1 MTTPPLTPQER
12 EVANALPSGRPK
24 RNLHVFALIGIGTF
38 FLLMAAYKGITR
50 FDSGNRVAERS
61 GPKATAQ
68 EPSAATLKEM
78 IDKQSVGAA
87 TPKAG
92 GAVESRDA
100 VAAALPPQAVVPAA
114 PIEPR
119 GAFATPGRAAER
131 GSAPTAP
138 SMPVELGRNL
148 GGQPYPPEG
157 GERPSDLE
165 RRLAEASYMT
175 AKTDIYVQSAS
186 PGGQLGLAKSGD
198 SDPADLA
205 AAVTRQLQGLAKSPA
220 GGDALANI
228 LDPKQLG
235 RLGSRQSA
243 EDRIS
248 ARTREQ
254 ESFASASSRAVKEPI
269 RSSEVPQYPFV
280 AEGSLIPAVIVRAV
294 ATNLPGQIEARVT
307 SDVYDSV
314 GRGRVLI
321 PKGSRITG
329 QYNANVAIGQE
340 RVQVAFTRIIFPSGA
355 SIALENSSAAD
366 LAGNT
371 GMPGEVNN
379 HFVRIFG
386 SALAI
391 GLLTYG
397 VERRIARD
405 AASQTSG
412 NAVNI
417 YSGQGGTPG
426 TVAAQTFANVSNQ
439 ILDRNLVIGPTITVP
454 AGTRINVHVARDLA
468 IDPRRV
474 L

>member
-1 MTTPPLTPQER
+1 MSAPPLTPQER
-12 EVANALPSGRPK
+12 EVADALPSARPK
-24 RNLHVFALIGIGTF
+24 RNLHVFVLVGIGTF

-50 FDSGNRVAERS
+50 FDADNRVAERS
-61 GPKATAQ
+61 GPKATSQ
-68 EPSAATLKEM
+68 EPSAAALKAM
-78 IDKQSVGAA
+78 IEKQSVGAA
-87 TPKAG
+87 APKASAAG
-92 GAVESRDA
+92 EPR
-100 VAAALPPQAVVPAA
+100 AAAPGLPPMGIVTAVP
-114 PIEPR
+114 PDPR
-119 GAFATPGRAAER
+119 GAGRATDR
-131 GSAPTAP
+131 GAAPTAP
-138 SMPVELGRNL
+138 PMPVELGRNL
-148 GGQPYPPEG
+148 GGPPYPLVD
-157 GERPSDLE
+157 GERPPDLE

-175 AKTDIYVQSAS
+175 AKTDVYVQSAAPS
-186 PGGQLGLAKSGD
+186 GGLGLPKSGD
-198 SDPADLA
+198 ADTTDLA

-220 GGDALANI
+220 GGDALANL
-228 LDPKQLG
+228 LDPKLA
-235 RLGSRQSA
+235 RLASRQSA

-269 RSSEVPQYPFV
+269 RASEVPQYPFV
-280 AEGSLIPAVIVRAV
+280 AEGTLIPAVIVRAV
-294 ATNLPGQIEARVT
+294 ATNLPGQIEARVI

-321 PKGSRITG
+321 PKGARITG
-329 QYNANVAIGQE
+329 HYNANVAIGQE

-355 SIALENSSAAD
+355 SIALESAAAAD
-366 LAGNT
+366 LAGNA

-379 HFVRIFG
+379 HFARIFG

-412 NAVNI
+412 NAVNV
-417 YSGQGGTPG
+417 YSGQGGAPG
-426 TVAAQTFANVSNQ
+426 TVAAQTFANVSSQ

-454 AGTRINVHVARDLA
+454 AGTRIHVQVARDLA

>member
-1 MTTPPLTPQER
+1 MSAPPLTPQER
-12 EVANALPSGRPK
+12 EVADALPSARPK
-24 RNLHVFALIGIGTF
+24 RNLHVFVLVGIGSF

-50 FDSGNRVAERS
+50 FDADNRVAERS
-61 GPKATAQ
+61 GPKATSQ
-68 EPSAATLKEM
+68 EPSAAALKAM
-78 IDKQSVGAA
+78 IEKQSVGAA
-87 TPKAG
+87 APKASAAG
-92 GAVESRDA
+92 EPR
-100 VAAALPPQAVVPAA
+100 AAAAPGLPPMGIV
-114 PIEPR
+114 
-119 GAFATPGRAAER
+119 
-131 GSAPTAP
+131 APTAP
-138 SMPVELGRNL
+138 PMPVELGRNL
-148 GGQPYPPEG
+148 GGQPYPLVD
-157 GERPSDLE
+157 GERPPDLE

-175 AKTDIYVQSAS
+175 AKTDVYVQSAAPS
-186 PGGQLGLAKSGD
+186 GGLGLPKSGD
-198 SDPADLA
+198 ADTTDLA

-220 GGDALANI
+220 GGDALANL
-228 LDPKQLG
+228 LDPKLA
-235 RLGSRQSA
+235 RLASRQSA

-269 RSSEVPQYPFV
+269 RASEVPQYPFV
-280 AEGSLIPAVIVRAV
+280 AEGTLIPAVIVRAV
-294 ATNLPGQIEARVT
+294 ATNLPGQIEARVI

-321 PKGSRITG
+321 PKGARITG
-329 QYNANVAIGQE
+329 HYNANVAIGQE

-355 SIALENSSAAD
+355 SIALENAAAAD
-366 LAGNT
+366 LAGNA

-379 HFVRIFG
+379 HFARIFG

-412 NAVNI
+412 NAVNV
-417 YSGQGGTPG
+417 YSGQGGAPG
-426 TVAAQTFANVSNQ
+426 TVAAQTFANVSSQ
-439 ILDRNLVIGPTITVP
+439 ILDRNLAIGPTITVP
-454 AGTRINVHVARDLA
+454 AGTRIHVQVARDLA

>member
-1 MTTPPLTPQER
+1 MSAPPLTPQER
-12 EVANALPSGRPK
+12 EVADALPSARPK
-24 RNLHVFALIGIGTF
+24 RNLHVFVLVGIGTF

-50 FDSGNRVAERS
+50 FDADNRVAERS
-61 GPKATAQ
+61 GPKATSQ
-68 EPSAATLKEM
+68 EPSAAALKAM
-78 IDKQSVGAA
+78 IEKQSVGAA
-87 TPKAG
+87 APKASAAG
-92 GAVESRDA
+92 EPR
-100 VAAALPPQAVVPAA
+100 AAAAPGLPPMGIV
-114 PIEPR
+114 
-119 GAFATPGRAAER
+119 
-131 GSAPTAP
+131 APTAP
-138 SMPVELGRNL
+138 PMPVELGRNL
-148 GGQPYPPEG
+148 GGQPYPLVD
-157 GERPSDLE
+157 GERPPDLE

-175 AKTDIYVQSAS
+175 AKTDVYVQSAAPS
-186 PGGQLGLAKSGD
+186 GGLGLPKSGD
-198 SDPADLA
+198 ADTTDLA

-220 GGDALANI
+220 GGDALANL
-228 LDPKQLG
+228 LDPKLA
-235 RLGSRQSA
+235 RLASRQSA

-269 RSSEVPQYPFV
+269 RASEVPQYPFV
-280 AEGSLIPAVIVRAV
+280 AEGTLIPAVIVRAV
-294 ATNLPGQIEARVT
+294 ATNLPGQVEARVI

-321 PKGSRITG
+321 PKGARITG

-355 SIALENSSAAD
+355 SIALENAAAAD
-366 LAGNT
+366 LAGNA

-379 HFVRIFG
+379 HFARIFG

-412 NAVNI
+412 NAVNV
-417 YSGQGGTPG
+417 YSGQGGAPG
-426 TVAAQTFANVSNQ
+426 TVAAQTFANVSSQ
-439 ILDRNLVIGPTITVP
+439 ILDRNLAIGPTITVP
-454 AGTRINVHVARDLA
+454 AGTRIHVQVARDLA

>member
-1 MTTPPLTPQER
+1 MSAPPLTPQER
-12 EVANALPSGRPK
+12 EVADALPSARPK
-24 RNLHVFALIGIGTF
+24 RNLHVFVLVGIGTF

-50 FDSGNRVAERS
+50 FDADNRVAERS
-61 GPKATAQ
+61 GPKATSQ
-68 EPSAATLKEM
+68 EPSAAALKAM
-78 IDKQSVGAA
+78 IEKQSVGAA
-87 TPKAG
+87 APKASAAG
-92 GAVESRDA
+92 EPR
-100 VAAALPPQAVVPAA
+100 AAAAPGLPPMGIV
-114 PIEPR
+114 
-119 GAFATPGRAAER
+119 
-131 GSAPTAP
+131 APTAP
-138 SMPVELGRNL
+138 PMPVELGRNL
-148 GGQPYPPEG
+148 GGQPYPLVD

-175 AKTDIYVQSAS
+175 AKTDVYVQSAAPS
-186 PGGQLGLAKSGD
+186 GGLGLPKSGD
-198 SDPADLA
+198 ADTTDLA

-220 GGDALANI
+220 GGDALANL
-228 LDPKQLG
+228 LDPKLA
-235 RLGSRQSA
+235 RLASRQSA

-254 ESFASASSRAVKEPI
+254 ESFASASSGAVKEPI
-269 RSSEVPQYPFV
+269 RASEVPQYPFV
-280 AEGSLIPAVIVRAV
+280 AEGTLIPAVIVRAV
-294 ATNLPGQIEARVT
+294 ATNLPGQIEARVI

-321 PKGSRITG
+321 PKGARITG
-329 QYNANVAIGQE
+329 HYNANVAIGQE

-355 SIALENSSAAD
+355 SIALENAAAAD
-366 LAGNT
+366 LAGNA

-379 HFVRIFG
+379 HFARIFG

-412 NAVNI
+412 NAVNV
-417 YSGQGGTPG
+417 YSGQGGAPG
-426 TVAAQTFANVSNQ
+426 TVAAQTFANVSSQ
-439 ILDRNLVIGPTITVP
+439 ILDRNLAIGPTITVP
-454 AGTRINVHVARDLA
+454 AGTRIHVQVARDLA